1 MLTTAGV
8 TALAMLRNV
17 SALSAPVIGALFIGG
32 TVIVCA
38 IDAGVRSKRDASTI
52 PTASDATA
60 TSGTYNKVVFRVDIL
75 FSIQPSASGRSG
87 SRAAP
92 TLDQTDDF
100 LLHVPSDRGIA
111 LADDHVDLC

>member
-38 IDAGVRSKRDASTI
+38 IEPGVRSRRDASTI
-52 PTASDATA
+52 PTASDAT
-60 TSGTYNKVVFRVDIL
+60 TMTGTYKSVIFRVDIL
-75 FSIQPSASGRSG
+75 FSIQQLSAISHQPSAISHQPSAQTSD
-87 SRAAP
+87 SR
-92 TLDQTDDF
+92 LQTYTSATISF
-100 LLHVPSDRGIA
+100 CTS
-111 LADDHVDLC
+111 